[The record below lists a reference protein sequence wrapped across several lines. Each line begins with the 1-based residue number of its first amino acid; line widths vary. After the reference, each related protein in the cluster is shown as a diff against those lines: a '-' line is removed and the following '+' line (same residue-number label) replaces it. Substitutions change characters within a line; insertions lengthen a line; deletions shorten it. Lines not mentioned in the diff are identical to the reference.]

1 MTDNELLL
9 AISEIVEKKIRAE
22 VEPLKSDIQQIK
34 NEQTRINIII
44 ENEIRSDI
52 QLLAENYIPAAKR
65 YEKAT
70 AQIEAIQADMEV
82 MKSIIREHSQK
93 LQNIS

>member
-9 AISEIVEKKIRAE
+9 AISEIVEEKIRAE

-93 LQNIS
+93 LQNI